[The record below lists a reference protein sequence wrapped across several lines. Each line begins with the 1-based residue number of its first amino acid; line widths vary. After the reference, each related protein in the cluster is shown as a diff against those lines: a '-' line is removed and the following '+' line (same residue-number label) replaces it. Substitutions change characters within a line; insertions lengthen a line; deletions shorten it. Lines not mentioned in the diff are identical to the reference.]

1 MNHTAEE
8 NARRILR
15 PLIDMGFV
23 TSESATVPAQS
34 EAISG
39 TTTSHARS

>member
-15 PLIDMGFV
+15 RLINPGFI
-23 TSESATVPAQS
+23 TAESATVPAQS
-34 EAISG
+34 EPVSA
-39 TTTSHARS
+39 TTKSDARS

>member
-15 PLIDMGFV
+15 RLIDPGFV
-23 TSESATVPAQS
+23 TSKSATLSAQS
-34 EAISG
+34 AAVSA
-39 TTTSHARS
+39 TTKFDTRS